1 MQCTKTT
8 NINITHANYKAH
20 TIKQLGKKQALE
32 GSNLELQVPTN

>member
-1 MQCTKTT
+1 MQCTKERTSKSLA
-8 NINITHANYKAH
+8 HHKAH